1 MSRFI
6 LVLVGAAGLALSACN
21 GSEGPDDASRL
32 SKAEYEDRMDQIRDE
47 LEPLSDDANA
57 AIEEGDAEKALDL
70 LAKGTAQLVD
80 ELESIE
86 PPLEVAQAH
95 EDFATSLTT
104 LLGHWRATADV
115 TRDRG
120 FRQGMEFF
128 VREIPQE
135 SLRLNQ
141 RAQRVFERE
150 GYQFGNL
157 QPALSGQD
165 AE

>member
-6 LVLVGAAGLALSACN
+6 LVLVGVASFAQSACN
-21 GSEGPDDASRL
+21 GSEGPDDSSRL

-47 LEPLSDDANA
+47 LEPLSEDFDAA
-57 AIEEGDAEKALDL
+57 VEEGDAEKALDL
-70 LAKGTAQLVD
+70 LAEGNARLVD

-95 EDFATSLTT
+95 EDFAASLTPLT
-104 LLGHWRATADV
+104 GHWRATADV
-115 TRDRG
+115 TLDRG
-120 FRQGMEFF
+120 IRQGMAYFL
-128 VREIPQE
+128 REIPQE
-135 SLRLNQ
+135 TLRLNQ
-141 RAQRVFERE
+141 RAQRAFERE

-157 QPALSGQD
+157 QPTLPGQD